1 MAFNNPDWAEVTLHS
16 YQHRWGHAPSDPHYD
31 ADEAKLHPAPVLNVP
46 TLMLHGE
53 VDGVSLPAT
62 SANREKFF
70 SGPYQRQLLPGVGHF
85 PQREAPSKVAHAILG
100 FLNANIQ

>member
-1 MAFNNPDWAEVTLHS
+1 
-16 YQHRWGHAPSDPHYD
+16 
-31 ADEAKLHPAPVLNVP
+31 LNVP

-85 PQREAPSKVAHAILG
+85 PQREAPSKVAQAILV
-100 FLNANIQ
+100 FLKANIQ